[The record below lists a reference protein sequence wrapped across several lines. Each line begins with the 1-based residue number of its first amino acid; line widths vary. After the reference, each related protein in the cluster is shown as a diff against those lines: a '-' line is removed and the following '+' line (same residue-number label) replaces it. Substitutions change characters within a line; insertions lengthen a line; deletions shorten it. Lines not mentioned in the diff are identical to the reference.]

1 MAQEILASSQSR
13 EMNRQ
18 TAVNLTLA
26 VRDVPYSLG
35 SDGNTEGLLSEG
47 IGGCARK
54 HFYLMPR
61 LQSLGY
67 KVSLGVAK
75 FDWRELPI
83 PKNIL
88 SLLKEPV
95 QTHLFLYFGLDKPK
109 HGLDVTWDKGMKS
122 LGFPVFDWDGF
133 SRTGIVVTPIY
144 GSIRKINPLILSIR
158 SLASSNLQKLL
169 GQADKPTPFNDAF
182 NKWLSKVRN
191 Q

>member
-61 LQSLGY
+61 LQRLGY
-67 KVSLGVAK
+67 KVAIGMSQ
-75 FDWRELPI
+75 FDWREFPI
-83 PKNIL
+83 PRDIL
-88 SLLKEPV
+88 SLLKQPV
-95 QTHLFLYFGLDKPK
+95 QHHLFLYFGFNNPENV
-109 HGLDVTWDKGMKS
+109 LDVTWDNGMGP
-122 LGFPVFDWDGF
+122 LGFPVFHWDGYT
-133 SRTGIVVTPIY
+133 STGIAVNPTSV
-144 GSIRKINPLILSIR
+144 RK
-158 SLASSNLQKLL
+158 
-169 GQADKPTPFNDAF
+169 
-182 NKWLSKVRN
+182 
-191 Q
+191 